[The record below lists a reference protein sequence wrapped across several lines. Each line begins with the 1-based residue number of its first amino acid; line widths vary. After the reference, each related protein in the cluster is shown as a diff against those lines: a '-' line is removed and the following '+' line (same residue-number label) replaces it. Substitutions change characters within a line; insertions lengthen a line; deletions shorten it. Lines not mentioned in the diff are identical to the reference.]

1 MPPEVVEALSYLV
14 VAIIGW
20 LVPSPRSMRGIT
32 DVKIHRETERV
43 SEKGR
48 ES

>member
-20 LVPSPRSMRGIT
+20 LVPSPRRKVVS
-32 DVKIHRETERV
+32 DVKIHREV
-43 SEKGR
+43 EK
-48 ES
+48 